1 MYQVLKASDPTLP
14 VHIHIAEQQKEVN
27 DCLNWSGQ
35 RPISWLYDHLDIN
48 ARWCLIHATHA
59 DAYEVTKMAHS
70 GAVAGLCPTTEANL
84 GDGIF
89 PGVDYLAQEGRWGIG
104 SDSHVSLNV
113 VEELRWLEY
122 GQRLRDQRRNRLIAQ
137 GQTRVGDVLY
147 TQALS
152 GGAQAAACR
161 WGNSRSVIAPTGWCS
176 TIRTLIWLRQAT
188 TRCLTAGC
196 LPGMPVRF
204 AMFMLAALRALS
216 MGFIR
221 SNRPPRLIF
230 CNCCN
235 SFLRSA

>member
-1 MYQVLKASDPTLP
+1 VPDHRS
-14 VHIHIAEQQKEVN
+14 E
-27 DCLNWSGQ
+27 
-35 RPISWLYDHLDIN
+35 SWRRY
-48 ARWCLIHATHA
+48 
-59 DAYEVTKMAHS
+59 
-70 GAVAGLCPTTEANL
+70 
-84 GDGIF
+84 F

-122 GQRLRDQRRNRLIAQ
+122 GQRLRDQRRNRLVAQ

-152 GGAQAAACR
+152 GGAQACGAA
-161 WGNSRSVIAPTGWCS
+161 GATRSVIAPTGWCL

-188 TRCLTAGC
+188 TRYLTAGY
-196 LPGMPVRF
+196 LPVMPVRF
-204 AMFMLAALRALS
+204 AMFMLAALRGLL
-216 MGFIR
+216 MGFIL

-235 SFLRSA
+235 SFLRRTHEQLASVFPRQIAGESLAQWRGETREIISWPQGRRNLTGAPALPLSPPMARFPPSRVLTVR